1 MSYDP
6 NVDYKKL
13 MEEAVARGDLTQA
26 ALYEEKRNE
35 KIQGQALSQYTQTTD
50 YAKYLPQ
57 IFLAFLG
64 FAFAPKNFRKSYSL
78 GLDISK

>member
-26 ALYEEKRNE
+26 ALYEQSETKR
-35 KIQGQALSQYTQTTD
+35 
-50 YAKYLPQ
+50 
-57 IFLAFLG
+57 
-64 FAFAPKNFRKSYSL
+64 
-78 GLDISK
+78 SKARA